1 MSASPRFN
9 VNLFQK
15 MGKRLRVPSGDGRCK
30 TLRLQPFLLTTEPQ
44 TLVPLNGSSLSL
56 LHCMFASSYS
66 YSDRAF
72 GISYALRK
80 LLLWSCW
87 PFHSQLKHRRRLKV
101 SVCGRQLMFS
111 PIIFC
116 FSKNVSYL
124 ISGATFRLFSRR
136 EIAFRMDYEKSMD
149 FVPGV
154 GVGADM

>member
-1 MSASPRFN
+1 
-9 VNLFQK
+9 
-15 MGKRLRVPSGDGRCK
+15 
-30 TLRLQPFLLTTEPQ
+30 
-44 TLVPLNGSSLSL
+44 
-56 LHCMFASSYS
+56 
-66 YSDRAF
+66 
-72 GISYALRK
+72 
-80 LLLWSCW
+80 
-87 PFHSQLKHRRRLKV
+87 
-101 SVCGRQLMFS
+101 MFS